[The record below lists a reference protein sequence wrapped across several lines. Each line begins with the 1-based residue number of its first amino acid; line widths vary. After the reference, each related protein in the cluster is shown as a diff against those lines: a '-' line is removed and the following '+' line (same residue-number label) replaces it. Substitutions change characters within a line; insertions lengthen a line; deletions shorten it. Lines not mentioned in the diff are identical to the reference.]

1 MLLDRRKV
9 KFWQKIVFGFM
20 AFLMAAFLVVGYSG
34 VLNGCTW
41 FNSAQEDV
49 TKTLDQ
55 QIAKYQTATTTDPKD
70 AAAWISLAEAYLS
83 RSAIQQQGSQALTSD
98 LTNAA
103 AAYVKADKLLA
114 KQKGAAVKKQ
124 RLDVLAS
131 LAGVYS
137 QLGDSQA
144 AAGVYGDITEL
155 TPKDADAFFNL
166 GAGGEHRR
174 RHHDRDAR
182 VHEVPRARSAS
193 RPTRRRSRT
202 GSPRTRRRRLRHPL
216 HRRPSKDTV
225 HERHVQRLQ

>member
-9 KFWQKIVFGFM
+9 KFWQKIIFGFM

-55 QIAKYQTATTTDPKD
+55 QITKYQAATTADPTDV
-70 AAAWISLAEAYLS
+70 AAWVSLAEAYLS
-83 RSAIQQQGSQALTSD
+83 RSGVQTEGSQALT
-98 LTNAA
+98 
-103 AAYVKADKLLA
+103 ADA
-114 KQKGAAVKKQ
+114 PTRPRPTPRPTSCWRKQKGAAAKKQ
-124 RLDVLAS
+124 RLDVLTS

-144 AAGVYGDITEL
+144 AAGVYGDVTAL

-166 GAGGEHRR
+166 GAAADTAGDTTTAMLAFTKFLEL
-174 RHHDRDAR
+174 DPQSPYAS
-182 VHEVPRARSAS
+182 EVKDWITAHAPQKT
-193 RPTRRRSRT
+193 PTPT
-202 GSPRTRRRRLRHPL
+202 PSPT
-216 HRRPSKDTV
+216 K
-225 HERHVQRLQ
+225 

>member
-1 MLLDRRKV
+1 MLLDRRRV

-55 QIAKYQTATTTDPKD
+55 QITKYQTATTTNPKD
-70 AAAWISLAEAYLS
+70 AAAWVSLAEAYLS
-83 RSAIQQQGSQALTSD
+83 RSSTRQAGSTALTAD

-103 AAYVKADKLLA
+103 AAYAKADKLLA
-114 KQKGAAVKKQ
+114 KQKGAAVKKR
-124 RLDVLAS
+124 RLDVLTS

-144 AAGVYGDITEL
+144 AARVYGDITAL
-155 TPKDADAFFNL
+155 TPKSAEAFFNL
-166 GAGGEHRR
+166 GAAASTAG
-174 RHHDRDAR
+174 DATTAMLAFTR
-182 VHEVPRARSAS
+182 FLELDPKSPDAAAVKDWIAKNSPQTT
-193 RPTRRRSRT
+193 PTPT
-202 GSPRTRRRRLRHPL
+202 PSPT
-216 HRRPSKDTV
+216 K
-225 HERHVQRLQ
+225 